1 MRGRSLGARANPGLA
16 KFDVEPLP
24 HQAQETPKPMLIRA
38 AGKVALAAAVGVAL
52 ASYWVRQ
59 PLTAPLPNTL
69 QIADMTWIEV
79 RSAIA
84 RGYTKVIVP
93 SGGIE
98 QNGPH
103 MVLGKHDYIVG
114 AAASEIA
121 RELGQTLVT
130 PVVSFVPEGDY
141 DPPAGH
147 LRFPGTM
154 GVPEDVYAGMLEGIA
169 RSLKAGGFKTICFI
183 ADHGGSLK
191 PQAEVAQRL
200 TREWA
205 QEGVR
210 VLDVSDYYADAA
222 ETEYLARLG
231 ETAAAIGQHAG
242 IADTSELM
250 AAHPEGV
257 DLQRYADTPYTME
270 PTGASGNPMKS
281 SAERG
286 RALLNIKIFA
296 RSGRSRRWRQGR
308 EADWATWRAKCG
320 AVRNFLKNEKQPH
333 AK

>member
-114 AAASEIA
+114 AAALEIA